1 MSTQYDPG
9 ILETFADVLYS
20 RARWIAIST
29 AIVYALAAG
38 LVSYLVF
45 AAIPRLLPTDS
56 ALLVMCVIA
65 LISFFVG
72 LEAGNKKAF
81 NLRLQAQQVLCQRQ
95 IELNTGPKSSS
106 VASGH

>member
-1 MSTQYDPG
+1 MSTQYDPE

-20 RARWIAIST
+20 RAKWMAVST
-29 AIVYALAAG
+29 AIVYALVGG
-38 LVSYLVF
+38 LVSFLAF
-45 AAIPRLLPTDS
+45 AAIPRLLPADS
-56 ALLVMCVIA
+56 ALLAMCIIA

-106 VASGH
+106 VARGH